1 MNVLLS
7 LTGDSSVYDLAY
19 QQAEKFVRAALDAM
33 SAHIAILDE
42 NGVILEVNSAW
53 RQFADENGFR
63 DPSYGVGSNYLAVC
77 DTAMVDEARAVA
89 RGIRDVLRLTTNEF
103 YLEYPCHSP
112 SERRWYVVRVSR
124 FEWYGHVRLIV
135 AHQNVTELKRV
146 QIELAESKARIQAI
160 LDHVVDGII
169 TTNREG
175 VIETLN
181 PAAARLFGYECPDEL
196 VGRRFAELLDEP
208 HNGSGRGYMAN
219 LTVTANRQGHEIM
232 GRRRDG
238 TRFPMYVAMTR
249 MKIDG
254 RTMYTGIVQ
263 DITERKRLQAEL
275 LEKERLNIALEKER
289 ELRQLK
295 DRFISMMSH
304 ELRTPLASIQLA
316 ADMLLKYGDRIAEAE
331 RREALENIEAQ
342 VRNLSDLVSDV
353 MTISKTDFMGE
364 TLNAETLDLETYLR
378 DILEELSFS
387 QRRTHRLVFTGP
399 KRRIEARIDRKLLRR
414 ALVNLLNNAIKYSP
428 DGSEVRLALTL
439 AGGEAVIRV
448 SDQGIGI
455 PPDDLPRLF
464 EPFHRAA
471 NVEGLPGTGLGLV
484 IAKQAVEMHGGSI
497 SVESTL
503 GRGTTFTIRL
513 PLAGR
518 SAV

>member
-1 MNVLLS
+1 MLLS
-7 LTGDSSVYDLAY
+7 VMGSSSAHDLSY
-19 QQAEKFVRAALDAM
+19 QQAESFVRAALDAM

-42 NGVILEVNSAW
+42 DGVILEVNSAW
-53 RQFADENGFR
+53 RQFADENGLR
-63 DPSYGVGSNYLAVC
+63 DPSYGIGTNYLAVC
-77 DTAMVDEARAVA
+77 EAAMVDDAQAVA
-89 RGIRDVLRLTTNEF
+89 RGIRQVMGLAANEF
-103 YLEYPCHSP
+103 CLEYPCHGP
-112 SERRWYVVRVSR
+112 AERRWYIVRVSR

-160 LDHVVDGII
+160 LDNVVDGII
-169 TTNREG
+169 TTDREG

-181 PAAARLFGYECPDEL
+181 PAAARLFGYECPEAL
-196 VGRRFAELLDEP
+196 VGQGFAALLDERYA
-208 HNGSGRGYMAN
+208 GGGRGYMAN
-219 LTVTANRQGHEIM
+219 LTVTANRQGHEIV

-238 TRFPMYVAMTR
+238 TLFPLYIAMTR

-254 RTMYTGIVQ
+254 RTLYTGIVQ

-275 LEKERLNIALEKER
+275 LDKERLNVALEKER
-289 ELRQLK
+289 ELRLLK

-304 ELRTPLASIQLA
+304 ELRTPLAAIQLA
-316 ADMLLKYGDRIAEAE
+316 ADMLLKYGDRATEAE
-331 RREALENIEAQ
+331 KRESLEAIAAQ
-342 VRNLSDLVSDV
+342 VRNLSELVSDV

-378 DILEELSFS
+378 DILEELSLN
-387 QRRTHRLVFTGP
+387 QQRTHRLVFSGLN
-399 KRRIEARIDRKLLRR
+399 RRVEARVDRKLLRR

-428 DGSEVRLALTL
+428 AGGEVRLTLAL

-455 PPDDLPRLF
+455 PPEDLPRLF

-497 SVESTL
+497 SVESAL
-503 GRGTTFTIRL
+503 GRGTTFTVRL

-518 SAV
+518 AAA